1 MGMVIYVIAPLDIF
15 SDIIPLLWQVD
26 DVIVIVTVVSWIKRN
41 IPKKTMD
48 ELKGKVIEGK

>member
-1 MGMVIYVIAPLDIF
+1 MIIYVIAPLDIF
-15 SDIIPLLWQVD
+15 SDVIPLLWQVD
-26 DVIVIVTVVSWIKRN
+26 DVIVIVVVVSWIKRN